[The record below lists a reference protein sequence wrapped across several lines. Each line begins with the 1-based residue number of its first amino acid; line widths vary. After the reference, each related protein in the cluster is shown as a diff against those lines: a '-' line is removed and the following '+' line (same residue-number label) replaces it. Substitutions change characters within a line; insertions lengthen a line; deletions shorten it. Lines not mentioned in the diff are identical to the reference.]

1 MKEMKKLRNHKC
13 TTKILEV
20 ETAMR
25 TGLASKNITGIG
37 ISCDIHSSLRF
48 NQFIIGLLINNI

>member
-1 MKEMKKLRNHKC
+1 MKKLRNHKC

-48 NQFIIGLLINNI
+48 NQFIIGLLINNT